1 MTNRWFNVGK
11 IVNTHGIKG
20 EVRVISKTDF
30 AEERY
35 KPGNT
40 LYLFAEGAAEPIKVT
55 VSAHR
60 LHKQFHLLQFKEMPS
75 LNEVEHLRNMVI
87 KVPEEDL
94 GELEE
99 DEFYFHEIIGCE
111 VVSEDGELIGTVKE
125 ILTPGANDV
134 WVVQRKGKKDALIP
148 YIASVVKDI
157 NINEKKIKIHV
168 MEGLIDE

>member
-1 MTNRWFNVGK
+1 MTTRWFNVGK

-40 LYLFAEGAAEPIKVT
+40 LYLFMDGLNEPVEVT
-55 VSAHR
+55 VNTHR
-60 LHKQFHLLQFKEMPS
+60 LHKQFHLLQFKERQS
-75 LNEVEHLRNMVI
+75 LNEVEELKNAII

-94 GELEE
+94 GELNEG
-99 DEFYFHEIIGCE
+99 EFYFHEIIGCE
-111 VVSEDGELIGTVKE
+111 VFTEDGELIGKIKE

-134 WVVQRKGKKDALIP
+134 WVVARKGKKDALIP
-148 YIASVVKDI
+148 YIESVVKHIDVS
-157 NINEKKIKIHV
+157 EKKIEIEL

>member
-134 WVVQRKGKKDALIP
+134 WVVARKGKKDSLIP

>member
-40 LYLFAEGAAEPIKVT
+40 LYLFAEGAAEPVKVT
-55 VSAHR
+55 VNTHR

-75 LNEVEHLRNMVI
+75 LNEVEHLRNMII

-134 WVVQRKGKKDALIP
+134 WVVARKGKKDALIP

>member
-1 MTNRWFNVGK
+1 MTKRWFNVGK

-40 LYLFAEGAAEPIKVT
+40 LYLFMDGRNEPVEVT
-55 VSAHR
+55 VNTHR
-60 LHKQFHLLQFKEMPS
+60 LHKQFHLLQFKERQS
-75 LNEVEHLRNMVI
+75 LNEVEELKNAII

-94 GELEE
+94 GELNEG
-99 DEFYFHEIIGCE
+99 EFYFHEIIGCE
-111 VVSEDGELIGTVKE
+111 VFTEDGELIGRIKE

-134 WVVQRKGKKDALIP
+134 WVVARKGKKDALIP
-148 YIASVVKDI
+148 YIESVVKHIDVS
-157 NINEKKIKIHV
+157 EKKIEIEL

>member
-1 MTNRWFNVGK
+1 MTKRWFNVGK

-40 LYLFAEGAAEPIKVT
+40 LYLFMDGRNEPVEVT
-55 VSAHR
+55 VNTHR
-60 LHKQFHLLQFKEMPS
+60 LHKQFHLLQFKERQS
-75 LNEVEHLRNMVI
+75 LNEVEKLKNAII

-94 GELEE
+94 GELNEG
-99 DEFYFHEIIGCE
+99 EFYFHEIIGCE
-111 VVSEDGELIGTVKE
+111 VFTEDGELIGKVKE

-134 WVVQRKGKKDALIP
+134 WVIGRKGKKDALIP
-148 YIASVVKDI
+148 YIESVVKHIDVS
-157 NINEKKIKIHV
+157 EKKIEIEL

>member
-1 MTNRWFNVGK
+1 MTKRWFNVGK

-40 LYLFAEGAAEPIKVT
+40 LYLFMDGRNEPVEVT
-55 VSAHR
+55 VNTHR
-60 LHKQFHLLQFKEMPS
+60 LHKQFHLLQFKERQN
-75 LNEVEHLRNMVI
+75 LNEVEELKNAII
-87 KVPEEDL
+87 KVPEEEL
-94 GELEE
+94 GELNEG
-99 DEFYFHEIIGCE
+99 EFYFHEIIGCE
-111 VVSEDGELIGTVKE
+111 VFTEEGELIGKVKE

-134 WVVQRKGKKDALIP
+134 WVIGRKGKKDALIP
-148 YIASVVKDI
+148 YIESVVKPIDVR
-157 NINEKKIKIHV
+157 EKKIEIEL

>member
-94 GELEE
+94 GDLEE

-134 WVVQRKGKKDALIP
+134 WVVARKGKKDALIP

>member
-60 LHKQFHLLQFKEMPS
+60 LHKQFRLLQFKEMPS

-134 WVVQRKGKKDALIP
+134 WVVARKGKKDALIP

>member
-1 MTNRWFNVGK
+1 MTDRWFNVGK

-40 LYLFAEGAAEPIKVT
+40 LYLFMEGAAEPVKVT
-55 VSAHR
+55 VNTHR
-60 LHKQFHLLQFKEMPS
+60 LHKQFHLLQFKERPS
-75 LNEVEHLRNMVI
+75 LNEVENLKNAII

-111 VVSEDGELIGTVKE
+111 VVSEDGELIGTVRE

-134 WVVQRKGKKDALIP
+134 WVVARKGKKDALIP

>member
-1 MTNRWFNVGK
+1 MTKRWFNVGK

-40 LYLFAEGAAEPIKVT
+40 LYLFMDGRNEPVEVT
-55 VSAHR
+55 VNTHR
-60 LHKQFHLLQFKEMPS
+60 LHKQFHLLQFKERQS
-75 LNEVEHLRNMVI
+75 LNEVEELKNAII

-94 GELEE
+94 GELNEG
-99 DEFYFHEIIGCE
+99 EFYFHEIIGCE
-111 VVSEDGELIGTVKE
+111 VFTEEGELIGKVKE

-134 WVVQRKGKKDALIP
+134 WVIERKGKKDALIP
-148 YIASVVKDI
+148 YIESVVKHI
-157 NINEKKIKIHV
+157 NVSEKKIEIDL

>member
-1 MTNRWFNVGK
+1 MTKRWFNVGK

-40 LYLFAEGAAEPIKVT
+40 LYLFMDDRNEPVEVT
-55 VSAHR
+55 VNTHR
-60 LHKQFHLLQFKEMPS
+60 LHKQFHLLQFKERQN
-75 LNEVEHLRNMVI
+75 LNEVEELKNAII
-87 KVPEEDL
+87 KVPEEEL
-94 GELEE
+94 GELNEG
-99 DEFYFHEIIGCE
+99 EFYFHEIIGCE
-111 VVSEDGELIGTVKE
+111 VFTEEGELIGKVKE

-134 WVVQRKGKKDALIP
+134 WVIGRKGKKDALIP
-148 YIASVVKDI
+148 YIESVVKHIDVR
-157 NINEKKIKIHV
+157 EKKIEIEL

>member
-1 MTNRWFNVGK
+1 MTKRWFNVGK

-40 LYLFAEGAAEPIKVT
+40 LYLFMDGLNEPVEVT
-55 VSAHR
+55 VNTHR
-60 LHKQFHLLQFKEMPS
+60 LHKQFHLLQFKERQN
-75 LNEVEHLRNMVI
+75 LNEVEELKNAII
-87 KVPEEDL
+87 KVPEEEL
-94 GELEE
+94 GELNEG
-99 DEFYFHEIIGCE
+99 EFYFHEIIGCE
-111 VVSEDGELIGTVKE
+111 VFTEEGELIGKVKE

-134 WVVQRKGKKDALIP
+134 WVIGRKGKKDALIP
-148 YIASVVKDI
+148 YIESVVKHIDVK
-157 NINEKKIKIHV
+157 EKKIEIEL

>member
-40 LYLFAEGAAEPIKVT
+40 LYLFVEGAAEPIKVT

-134 WVVQRKGKKDALIP
+134 WVVARKGKKDALIP

>member
-1 MTNRWFNVGK
+1 MTKRWFNVGK

-40 LYLFAEGAAEPIKVT
+40 LYLFMDGRNEPVEVT
-55 VSAHR
+55 VNTHR
-60 LHKQFHLLQFKEMPS
+60 LHKQFHLLQFKERQS
-75 LNEVEHLRNMVI
+75 LNEVEKLKNAII

-94 GELEE
+94 GELNEG
-99 DEFYFHEIIGCE
+99 EFYFHEIIGCE
-111 VVSEDGELIGTVKE
+111 VFTEDGELIGKVKE

-134 WVVQRKGKKDALIP
+134 WVIGRKGKKDALIP
-148 YIASVVKDI
+148 YIESVVKHIDVS
-157 NINEKKIKIHV
+157 EKKIEIEF

>member
-1 MTNRWFNVGK
+1 MTTRWFNVGK

-40 LYLFAEGAAEPIKVT
+40 LYLFMDGRNEPVEVT
-55 VSAHR
+55 VNTHR
-60 LHKQFHLLQFKEMPS
+60 LHKQFHLLQFKERQS
-75 LNEVEHLRNMVI
+75 LNEVEELKNAII

-94 GELEE
+94 GELNEG
-99 DEFYFHEIIGCE
+99 EFYFHEIIGCE
-111 VVSEDGELIGTVKE
+111 VFTEDGELIGNIKE

-134 WVVQRKGKKDALIP
+134 WVVARKGKKDALIP
-148 YIASVVKDI
+148 YIESVVKHIDVS
-157 NINEKKIKIHV
+157 EKKIEIEL

>member
-1 MTNRWFNVGK
+1 MTKRWFNVGK

-40 LYLFAEGAAEPIKVT
+40 LYLFMDGRNEPVEVT
-55 VSAHR
+55 VNTHR
-60 LHKQFHLLQFKEMPS
+60 LHKQFHLLQFKERQN
-75 LNEVEHLRNMVI
+75 LNEVEELKNAII
-87 KVPEEDL
+87 KVPEEEL
-94 GELEE
+94 GELNEG
-99 DEFYFHEIIGCE
+99 EFYFHEIIGCE
-111 VVSEDGELIGTVKE
+111 VFTEEGELIGKVKE

-134 WVVQRKGKKDALIP
+134 WVIGRKGKKDALIP
-148 YIASVVKDI
+148 YIESVVKHIDVR
-157 NINEKKIKIHV
+157 EKKIEIEL

>member
-1 MTNRWFNVGK
+1 MTKRWFNVGK

-40 LYLFAEGAAEPIKVT
+40 LYLFMDGRNEPVEVT
-55 VSAHR
+55 VNTHR
-60 LHKQFHLLQFKEMPS
+60 LHKQFHLLQFKERQS
-75 LNEVEHLRNMVI
+75 LNEVEKLKNAII

-94 GELEE
+94 GELNEG
-99 DEFYFHEIIGCE
+99 EFYFHEIIGCE
-111 VVSEDGELIGTVKE
+111 VFTEDGELIGKVKE

-134 WVVQRKGKKDALIP
+134 WVIGRKGKKDALIP
-148 YIASVVKDI
+148 YIESVVKYIDVS
-157 NINEKKIKIHV
+157 EKKIEIEL

>member
-1 MTNRWFNVGK
+1 MTTRWFNVGK

-40 LYLFAEGAAEPIKVT
+40 LYLFMDGRNEPVEVT
-55 VSAHR
+55 VNTHR
-60 LHKQFHLLQFKEMPS
+60 LHKQFHLLQFKERQS
-75 LNEVEHLRNMVI
+75 LNEVEELKNAII

-94 GELEE
+94 GELNEG
-99 DEFYFHEIIGCE
+99 EFYFHEIIGCE
-111 VVSEDGELIGTVKE
+111 VFTEDGELIGKIKE

-134 WVVQRKGKKDALIP
+134 WVVARKGKRDALIP
-148 YIASVVKDI
+148 YIESVVKHIDVS
-157 NINEKKIKIHV
+157 EKKIEIEL

>member
-1 MTNRWFNVGK
+1 MTKRWFNVGK

-40 LYLFAEGAAEPIKVT
+40 LYLFMDGRNEPVEVT
-55 VSAHR
+55 VNTHR
-60 LHKQFHLLQFKEMPS
+60 LHKQFHLLQFKERQN
-75 LNEVEHLRNMVI
+75 LNEVEELKNAII
-87 KVPEEDL
+87 KVPEEEL
-94 GELEE
+94 GELNEG
-99 DEFYFHEIIGCE
+99 EFYFHEIIGCE
-111 VVSEDGELIGTVKE
+111 VFTGEGELIGKVKE

-134 WVVQRKGKKDALIP
+134 WVIGRKGKKDALIP
-148 YIASVVKDI
+148 YIESVVKHI
-157 NINEKKIKIHV
+157 NVSEKKIEIEL

>member
-1 MTNRWFNVGK
+1 MTKRWFNVGK

-40 LYLFAEGAAEPIKVT
+40 LYLFMDARNEPVEVT
-55 VSAHR
+55 VNTHR
-60 LHKQFHLLQFKEMPS
+60 LHKQFHLLQFKERQN
-75 LNEVEHLRNMVI
+75 LNEVEELKNAII
-87 KVPEEDL
+87 KVPEEEL
-94 GELEE
+94 GELNEG
-99 DEFYFHEIIGCE
+99 EFYFHEIIGCE
-111 VVSEDGELIGTVKE
+111 VFTEEGELIGKVKE

-134 WVVQRKGKKDALIP
+134 WVIGRKGKKDALIP
-148 YIASVVKDI
+148 YIESVVKHIDVK
-157 NINEKKIKIHV
+157 EKKIEIEL

>member
-1 MTNRWFNVGK
+1 MTKRWFNVGK

-40 LYLFAEGAAEPIKVT
+40 LYLFMDGRNEPVEVT
-55 VSAHR
+55 VNTHR
-60 LHKQFHLLQFKEMPS
+60 LHKQFHLLQFKERQN
-75 LNEVEHLRNMVI
+75 LNEVEELKNAII
-87 KVPEEDL
+87 KVPEEEL
-94 GELEE
+94 GELNEG
-99 DEFYFHEIIGCE
+99 EFYFHEIIGE
-111 VVSEDGELIGTVKE
+111 VFTEEGELIGKVKE

-134 WVVQRKGKKDALIP
+134 WVIGRKGKKDALIP
-148 YIASVVKDI
+148 YIESVVKHIDVR
-157 NINEKKIKIHV
+157 EKKIEIEL

>member
-40 LYLFAEGAAEPIKVT
+40 LYLFAEGAAEPVKVT

-134 WVVQRKGKKDALIP
+134 WVVARKVKKDALIP

>member
-1 MTNRWFNVGK
+1 MTKRWFNVGK

-40 LYLFAEGAAEPIKVT
+40 LYLFMDGRNEPVEVT
-55 VSAHR
+55 VNTHR
-60 LHKQFHLLQFKEMPS
+60 LHKQFHLLQFKERPS
-75 LNEVEHLRNMVI
+75 LNEVEELKNAII

-94 GELEE
+94 GDLNEG
-99 DEFYFHEIIGCE
+99 EFYFHEIIGCE
-111 VVSEDGELIGTVKE
+111 VFTEDGELIGKVKE

-134 WVVQRKGKKDALIP
+134 WVIGRKGKKDALIP
-148 YIASVVKDI
+148 YIESVVKHIDVS
-157 NINEKKIKIHV
+157 EKKIEIEL

>member
-1 MTNRWFNVGK
+1 MTKRWFNVGK

-40 LYLFAEGAAEPIKVT
+40 LYLFMDGRNEPVEVT
-55 VSAHR
+55 VNTHR
-60 LHKQFHLLQFKEMPS
+60 LHKQFNLLQFKERQS
-75 LNEVEHLRNMVI
+75 LNEVEELKNAII

-94 GELEE
+94 GELNEG
-99 DEFYFHEIIGCE
+99 EFYFHEIIGCE
-111 VVSEDGELIGTVKE
+111 VFTEEGTLIGKVKE

-134 WVVQRKGKKDALIP
+134 WVIERKGKKDALIP
-148 YIASVVKDI
+148 YIESVVKHIDVS
-157 NINEKKIKIHV
+157 EKKIEIDL